1 MKINFLNIP
10 VDALTMSETLEKV
23 DSAITS
29 KKQIHHTV
37 DGILEKS
44 ISQRIQVSNFNT
56 FTKDNE

>member
-1 MKINFLNIP
+1 MKINFLNIN

-44 ISQRIQVSNFNT
+44 I
-56 FTKDNE
+56 